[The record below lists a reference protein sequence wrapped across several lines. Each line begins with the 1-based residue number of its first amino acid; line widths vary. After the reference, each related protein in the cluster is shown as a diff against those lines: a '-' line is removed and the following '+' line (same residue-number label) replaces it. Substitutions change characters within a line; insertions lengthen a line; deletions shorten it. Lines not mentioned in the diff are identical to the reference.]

1 MATGK
6 SLGRDCG
13 PYLNWG
19 NHRGMFGN
27 KNGELD
33 PWKMLC
39 SGERDP
45 TFWNTFETIP
55 QGIVQMWKHPHI
67 ASSMRWIYFREKQMN
82 SQIILLTWMQFLF
95 LQILATFLKVV
106 TKYLTE
112 ATLGRVALAYSLRV
126 HFITAGGHGCRSMM
140 LLVPWHP

>member
-1 MATGK
+1 
-6 SLGRDCG
+6 
-13 PYLNWG
+13 
-19 NHRGMFGN
+19 
-27 KNGELD
+27 
-33 PWKMLC
+33 
-39 SGERDP
+39 
-45 TFWNTFETIP
+45 
-55 QGIVQMWKHPHI
+55 
-67 ASSMRWIYFREKQMN
+67 MN

-112 ATLGRVALAYSLRV
+112 ATLGRVALAHDLRV